1 MSNQIQQLVHALIE
15 ATDKQMKD
23 WNKIVLSYTFISAFY
38 MNIVCCREE
47 EVQKITLCQSIENLI
62 QNSLFH
68 IHKDMYL
75 QAPKEGAWMQ
85 CCITIEKGNSYDIS
99 FNYDDITSIPD
110 IFNNPD
116 WLIGAFEIIHE
127 VKNTPS
133 MAKKNNWKKK
143 AVSDLVS
150 MRR

>member
-1 MSNQIQQLVHALIE
+1 MIKPTSKKSQNQIPIPKRTQSWQIENVSNQIQQLVHALIE

-23 WNKIVLSYTFISAFY
+23 WNKIVLSYTFISASY

-68 IHKDMYL
+68 THKDMYL

-85 CCITIEKGNSYDIS
+85 CCITIE
-99 FNYDDITSIPD
+99 
-110 IFNNPD
+110 
-116 WLIGAFEIIHE
+116 
-127 VKNTPS
+127 
-133 MAKKNNWKKK
+133 
-143 AVSDLVS
+143 
-150 MRR
+150 